1 MNFKS
6 EKGITGVDISVAII
20 IIMLFVSLISTLIYN
35 YTKNSKELNRKSVAT
50 NIIVDVLEYAK
61 NINYDTLDQE
71 TLNSYCTSKQEQG
84 YSINATLEELIDEKK
99 VTVKVTYTINKDEQN
114 LEIYTIIK
122 NPNIAEN
129 EGPVWNV
136 ND

>member
-61 NINYDTLDQE
+61 SIDYDSLDQQ
-71 TLNSYCTSKQEQG
+71 TLNNYCSGKQEQG
-84 YSINATLEELIDEKK
+84 YRINAALEELADEKK
-99 VTVKVTYTINKDEQN
+99 VIVKVTYTINKDEQN

-122 NPNIAEN
+122 NPNVTEK
-129 EGPVWNV
+129 EGPIWNI